1 MKKSILILSLVVLG
15 FTACTSNVPAES
27 TTDSTTVVD
36 STTVDSVVVDS
47 TVVDSTLNL
56 PVE

>member
-27 TTDSTTVVD
+27 TTDSTV
-36 STTVDSVVVDS
+36 VDSVVVDS
-47 TVVDSTLNL
+47 TVVDSTFNS